1 MGYRMAWL
9 VKIYYLDF
17 TEIRLIRICYLDF
30 IKFDWDFVS
39 LVSLC
44 CNLHVVCMY
53 FIFWIA
59 LYEIF
64 YLDNYYEI
72 NIAYL
77 RHDLVLVNLL
87 CVICESRRVIY
98 MDVWPKFYFIFFL
111 SNPSSSPNPHQKIL
125 THVRPTSLGLI
136 GAWSNLSCFSLY
148 DSSSPCKIFHI
159 SSIICERQ
167 ELGFLLTLNTLRS
180 SEMYALYL
188 QKSS

>member
-1 MGYRMAWL
+1 MLSILTWWLSIPINYGGWLKNCKNSVWTFYSCIFTFIQQWIFNHRELMGYRMAWL

-98 MDVWPKFYFIFFL
+98 MDVWPKFYFFFFFIKPQFFPK
-111 SNPSSSPNPHQKIL
+111 SPPKNPNS
-125 THVRPTSLGLI
+125 RPAYIT
-136 GAWSNLSCFSLY
+136 WSNWS
-148 DSSSPCKIFHI
+148 
-159 SSIICERQ
+159 
-167 ELGFLLTLNTLRS
+167 
-180 SEMYALYL
+180 MV
-188 QKSS
+188 